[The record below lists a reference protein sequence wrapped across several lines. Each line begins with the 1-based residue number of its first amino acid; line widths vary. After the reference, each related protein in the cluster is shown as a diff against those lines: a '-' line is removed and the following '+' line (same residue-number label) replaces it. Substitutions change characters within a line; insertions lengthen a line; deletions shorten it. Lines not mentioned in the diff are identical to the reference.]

1 MALQETEKLSTY
13 ETQDE
18 ILARYR
24 IRTSSSQ
31 CGRLVYFPP
40 FCSCAFYFSREIGYY
55 LLAGSSLITLI
66 FSIASLPKAPKKP
79 GSFIIFLLAASYQL
93 LIILLA
99 SILPAYL
106 GIPYALVSVMLAFI
120 FTSIIPHSALSD
132 WIVTI
137 GILGGIASLEL
148 SILGLLPQINN
159 QALASIVLIL
169 SVFLFLIESQRNV
182 WST

>member
-1 MALQETEKLSTY
+1 MALQESEKNSSI

-18 ILARYR
+18 VLARYPYTNI
-24 IRTSSSQ
+24 IRPIRAISLLSSVLFLLLS
-31 CGRLVYFPP
+31 
-40 FCSCAFYFSREIGYY
+40 YFSREIGYY
-55 LLAGSSLITLI
+55 LLAGASLITLV
-66 FSIASLPKAPKKP
+66 FSITALPKAPKKP
-79 GSFIIFLLAASYQL
+79 SAFIVFMLAASYQL

-120 FTSIIPHSALSD
+120 FTSVIPHSALSD
-132 WIVTI
+132 WIVTL

-159 QALASIVLIL
+159 QAIATSY
-169 SVFLFLIESQRNV
+169 
-182 WST
+182 